1 MIRNLKTTTVLPI
14 ALLLFSAEHPVPSMA
29 AAAQTD
35 GKFRRNEIT
44 LHYTIFGDGPPVLL
58 LSGGPGFSVDPL
70 ISTAKELAN
79 SHKCI
84 LFEQRGTGKSQV
96 STLNSSSINLKE
108 YIDDLE
114 GLRAH
119 LGIKTWT
126 ILGLSWGGMLAMA
139 YAASHPDAVHALVL
153 VGSGGINLD
162 YSKRLIANRN
172 ARMLPSEREAIE
184 YWGNAS
190 RVASD
195 PDRAGLEVTRALLP
209 SYFYDR
215 KKANAMIQSLR
226 PGVFNL
232 RVNSLM
238 DADLE
243 KIEYDLR
250 PALRNF
256 KRPVL
261 ALYGRQDPIGEE
273 TALQIHHAL
282 SNSILEY
289 IEECGHVP
297 MVEQPEAYFRVVRSF
312 LDKYR

>member
-1 MIRNLKTTTVLPI
+1 
-14 ALLLFSAEHPVPSMA
+14 
-29 AAAQTD
+29 
-35 GKFRRNEIT
+35 
-44 LHYTIFGDGPPVLL
+44 
-58 LSGGPGFSVDPL
+58 
-70 ISTAKELAN
+70 
-79 SHKCI
+79 
-84 LFEQRGTGKSQV
+84 
-96 STLNSSSINLKE
+96 
-108 YIDDLE
+108 
-114 GLRAH
+114 
-119 LGIKTWT
+119 
-126 ILGLSWGGMLAMA
+126 
-139 YAASHPDAVHALVL
+139 
-153 VGSGGINLD
+153 
-162 YSKRLIANRN
+162 
-172 ARMLPSEREAIE
+172 MLPSEREAIE

-195 PDRAGLEVTRALLP
+195 PDRAGLEFARALLP
-209 SYFYDR
+209 CYFYDR

-238 DADLE
+238 DADLK

-250 PALRNF
+250 PALRDF

-273 TALQIHHAL
+273 TALQIHNAL
-282 SNSILEY
+282 SNSILEF